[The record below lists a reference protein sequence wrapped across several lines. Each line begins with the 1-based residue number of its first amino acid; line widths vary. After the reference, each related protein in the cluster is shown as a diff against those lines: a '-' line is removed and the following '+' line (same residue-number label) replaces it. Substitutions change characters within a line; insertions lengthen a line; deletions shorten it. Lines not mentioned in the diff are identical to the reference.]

1 MARVKEIS
9 FKEIRFEA
17 FLIFIRDTLIDIDK
31 INGDIET
38 LKALISIINEK
49 LLKIEKK
56 VKE

>member
-1 MARVKEIS
+1 MARVKEINL
-9 FKEIRFEA
+9 KEARFEA

>member
-1 MARVKEIS
+1 MARVKEINL
-9 FKEIRFEA
+9 KEIRFEA

>member
-1 MARVKEIS
+1 MEEIEEMS

-17 FLIFIRDTLIDIDK
+17 FLIFLRDTLIDIDK

>member
-1 MARVKEIS
+1 MARVKEVS
-9 FKEIRFEA
+9 LKEIRFEA

>member
-1 MARVKEIS
+1 MARVKEMS

>member
-1 MARVKEIS
+1 MAKVKEI
-9 FKEIRFEA
+9 RVEA
-17 FLIFIRDTLIDIDK
+17 LLIFIRDTLIDIDK